1 MKDTRLLT
9 ALAATAVLLG
19 ACTTYPVHDPYYDQ
33 PVVRVA
39 PPPPQY
45 EYYGS
50 PPSIGYVWISGY
62 WNWGGVRY
70 LWVPGRWEAPRHGH
84 YWAPHRWERQ
94 GDHWRQHGGRWERDS
109 RIRQEHRP
117 APPVVRP
124 PVHGHPQGQ
133 IIQRTEPVII
143 QRVDPPGPGIHRP
156 EPRDRDYR
164 RHESGPSVQRTEP
177 GPAYQPPQQHPP
189 AAEPSV
195 APGPGYERESRRPS
209 AEGGEVRSERRS
221 DARIERDSRPTPRRN
236 DGPRSERDDRQRSK
250 QDGKDNSRRRGP
262 GDEKSDALN

>member
-1 MKDTRLLT
+1 VKGKLLLT
-9 ALAATAVLLG
+9 ALAATSVLLG
-19 ACTTYPVHDPYYDQ
+19 ACTTYTTYPVHDPYYDQ

-50 PPSIGYVWISGY
+50 PPSVGHVWISGY

-70 LWVPGRWEAPRHGH
+70 IWVPGRWDAPRPGH

-94 GDHWRQHGGRWERDS
+94 GDHWRQHGGRWEQDS
-109 RIRQEHRP
+109 RIRQERRP

-143 QRVDPPGPGIHRP
+143 QRVDPRGPTIQRS
-156 EPRDRDYR
+156 EPAGRDFR
-164 RHESGPSVQRTEP
+164 RHESGPAMQRPEP
-177 GPAYQPPQQHPP
+177 GPAYQPPQQHPS
-189 AAEPSV
+189 AAERSV
-195 APGPGYERESRRPS
+195 VHGPGHERESRRPL
-209 AEGGEVRSERRS
+209 AEGGEARAEPRSEPRS
-221 DARIERDSRPTPRRN
+221 ERDSRPPSGRN
-236 DGPRSERDDRQRSK
+236 DGPRSERDERQRAK
-250 QDGKDNSRRRGP
+250 HDGKDDSRRRGP
-262 GDEKSDALN
+262 GEE